1 MKSSL
6 HLNCKKATEMVEQQ
20 TFVQLSFWRNLK
32 LKLHLA
38 ICSACKTYKQQSLA
52 IDQFFKEHSESSLRE
67 EEVKENHPVLSTVLK
82 NQIINH
88 LNNI

>member
-1 MKSSL
+1 MKPSL
-6 HLNCKKATEMVEQQ
+6 HLNCKKATEMVEQNN
-20 TFVQLSFWRNLK
+20 FVRLSFWGNLK

-38 ICSACKTYKQQSLA
+38 ICSACKTYQQQSLT
-52 IDQFFKEHSESSLRE
+52 IDQFFKKHAESSLRE
-67 EEVKENHPVLSTVLK
+67 EEIKENHPISSTGLK